1 MRCRSATLRCVA
13 SVRELQRHTDKHT
26 HTHTHHAY
34 SHVHEERHSETQR
47 HGHRSMSGQGDIS
60 PVLFEVEATPC
71 VSPIFLGVD
80 IFVLMH
86 LSLIHISEPTRP
98 Y

>member
-1 MRCRSATLRCVA
+1 
-13 SVRELQRHTDKHT
+13 
-26 HTHTHHAY
+26 
-34 SHVHEERHSETQR
+34 
-47 HGHRSMSGQGDIS
+47 MSGQGDIS

-86 LSLIHISEPTRP
+86 TYSLGDWRNFR
-98 Y
+98 